1 MTRMLDRWHDY
12 YHTDTPDYINCP
24 YCQEELLAMDSET
37 LPLPVVEI
45 DAEVEW
51 GAWLEATYDP
61 DNGNVDRL
69 EDLEI

>member
-1 MTRMLDRWHDY
+1 MGRMSDLDIVRQEHGLPE
-12 YHTDTPDYINCP
+12 DTPLSDLVARES
-24 YCQEELLAMDSET
+24 Q

-61 DNGNVDRL
+61 DNERL
-69 EDLEI
+69 EDREI